1 MWRKKVWTL
10 EDYGGCKFQVW
21 SFSMWNLIVRKRK
34 YIFVFQQFDVND
46 EKIYICN
53 IVLS

>member
-1 MWRKKVWTL
+1 
-10 EDYGGCKFQVW
+10 
-21 SFSMWNLIVRKRK
+21 MWNLIVGRRRK